1 MNNSIFSAD
10 YNCEEKGGKFW
21 VKPLGKNTEWIEV
34 SKDIYEL
41 ISKNVDSFNKKTAR
55 NVKRCLS
62 LDYEYGED
70 ITLEDYIHSS
80 ISEKSLYNKVYL
92 NECLDK
98 IRKLLTD
105 EELKLFNVV
114 IIKGYSVTEYA
125 ASIGKPRSTVQS
137 RKEKILKKIKKI

>member
-41 ISKNVDSFNKKTAR
+41 INKNVESFNKKTAR

-62 LDYEYGED
+62 LDYKYDED
-70 ITLEDYIHSS
+70 LTLEDCISS
-80 ISEKSLYNKVYL
+80 PVSEKSLYNKFFL
-92 NECLDK
+92 NEYLDK

-105 EELKLFNVV
+105 EEFKLFNAV
-114 IIKGYSVTEYA
+114 IVMGYSVTEYA

>member
-21 VKPLGKNTEWIEV
+21 VKPLGKNTEWTEV
-34 SKDIYEL
+34 SENIYKEITANL
-41 ISKNVDSFNKKTAR
+41 KYFKRKTSISAKL
-55 NVKRCLS
+55 CLS
-62 LDYEYGED
+62 LDYKYDED
-70 ITLEDYIHSS
+70 ITLEDCISS
-80 ISEKSLYNKVYL
+80 PVSEKSLYNKVFL
-92 NECLDK
+92 NEYLDK

-105 EELKLFNVV
+105 EEFKLFNAV
-114 IIKGYSVTEYA
+114 IVMGYSVTEYA